1 MVVLVDAPHG
11 AEVVARVVVD
21 ELGEVG
27 AEHNHKDFKRK
38 VAVAQLGLHAAV
50 RLGPGGVLPGE
61 PAAQKGIK
69 EEDVFRENI
78 MFKMRSMRDKL
89 EDRPMG
95 EA

>member
-1 MVVLVDAPHG
+1 
-11 AEVVARVVVD
+11 
-21 ELGEVG
+21 
-27 AEHNHKDFKRK
+27 
-38 VAVAQLGLHAAV
+38 
-50 RLGPGGVLPGE
+50 LGPGGVLPGE